1 MTDTINDPKM
11 MEYKMRPFRSSW
23 KQLSP
28 ELITLAKE
36 LLFLIRKY
44 GIDKVGEQD
53 AITKRNDFIS
63 AVHEGWKI
71 AQKKIAFEIIA
82 RLEEITSLQQQSKNY
97 HRQKNSKEKLRCLR
111 ESRLKEYEIKVLR
124 RFIDSI
130 VWVLF
135 DNEHSSI
142 RRLALPGKNDN
153 LSKENIID
161 SMIAA
166 DLINEDPT
174 SIAIVSDMT
183 MFVHAGDLVVYK
195 MGQSVSLV
203 EVKSGEKNIEFS
215 HAAQFSV
222 ESQCQHFD
230 EQFIKNLN
238 EKDIKHYTRTK
249 KQWQRLTD
257 ITQTINKGTGYDHYH
272 KTLVNIE
279 DENYIPEFYNQAIVN
294 CWNEIKSGKNWSI
307 EVIDD
312 CVYVGAYKKSDMGF
326 VGFNTWM
333 DGTNFKGRVFNI
345 SDSIGNHFV
354 QPLFNLNL
362 PHELIEDI
370 ITGNLIIVLC
380 LDYNKFMQLANQ
392 MHPNLLHLA
401 PLPKKFTDPDDFF
414 MIGKEAIFSY
424 KNGNTSFIGT
434 GLESRIIFDLQK
446 PSNII
451 DWIYKG
457 SDLYSPITQRTQ
469 ASNAQAL
476 RRKVKKI
483 KKSKN
488 KNAKQSRRLNRK

>member
-1 MTDTINDPKM
+1 MSDAIDDSKV

-23 KQLSP
+23 KMLSP
-28 ELITLAKE
+28 ELVTLAKE

-44 GIDKVGEQD
+44 GIEKIGEQN
-53 AITKRNDFIS
+53 AISKRKEFIS

-71 AQKKIAFEIIA
+71 AQKKIAFEIII
-82 RLEEITSLQQQSKNY
+82 RLDEITSLQKQSKDF
-97 HRQKNSKEKLRCLR
+97 HRQKNSKEKMRCLR

-135 DNEHSSI
+135 NNEHSSI
-142 RRLALPGKNDN
+142 RRLSLPNNNDN

-166 DLINEDPT
+166 DLINEEPT
-174 SIAIVSDMT
+174 SIAIASDMT
-183 MFVHAGDLVVYK
+183 TFVHAGDLVVYK
-195 MGQSVSLV
+195 MGQGVSIT
-203 EVKSGEKNIEFS
+203 EVKSGDKNIDFS

-222 ESQCQHFD
+222 ESQCQNFD

-238 EKDIKHYTRTK
+238 EKDVKHYTRTK

-257 ITQTINKGTGYDHYH
+257 ITQTINEGTGYDHYH
-272 KTLVNIE
+272 KTQVNIE
-279 DENYIPEFYNQAIVN
+279 DDNYIPEFYNQAIVN
-294 CWNEIKSGKNWSI
+294 CWSELKSGKNWSI

-312 CVYVGAYKKSDMGF
+312 CLYVGAYKKSEMGF

-333 DGTNFKGRVFNI
+333 DGTYFKGHVFNI
-345 SDSIGNHFV
+345 SDSIGQHFA

-370 ITGNLIIVLC
+370 ITGELIIVLC
-380 LDYNKFMQLANQ
+380 LDYRKFMQLGNK
-392 MHPNLLHLA
+392 MYPNLLHLA
-401 PLPKKFTDPDDFF
+401 PVPKKFSDPDDFF
-414 MIGKEAIFSY
+414 MIDKEAIFSY

-457 SDLYSPITQRTQ
+457 SDLYTSTQHRTQ
-469 ASNAQAL
+469 TSDAQAL
-476 RRKVKKI
+476 RRKLKKT
-483 KKSKN
+483 KKCKN
-488 KNAKQSRRLNRK
+488 KNAKKSRRLNRK

>member
-1 MTDTINDPKM
+1 MTNTTNDLKE

-28 ELITLAKE
+28 ELVTVAKE

-53 AITKRNDFIS
+53 AIIKRNEFIS

-71 AQKKIAFEIIA
+71 AQKKIAFEIII
-82 RLEEITSLQQQSKNY
+82 RLDEITSLQQQSKDF

-135 DNEHSSI
+135 NNEHSSI
-142 RRLALPGKNDN
+142 RRLALSGKNDN

-166 DLINEDPT
+166 DLINEEPT
-174 SIAIVSDMT
+174 SIAIASDMT
-183 MFVHAGDLVVYK
+183 TFVHAGDLVVYK
-195 MGQSVSLV
+195 MGQGVSLA
-203 EVKSGEKNIEFS
+203 EVKSGDKNIKFS

-222 ESQCQHFD
+222 ESQCERFD

-249 KQWQRLTD
+249 NQWQRLTD
-257 ITQTINKGTGYDHYH
+257 ITHTINKGTGYDHYH
-272 KTLVNIE
+272 KTQVNIE
-279 DENYIPEFYNQAIVN
+279 DKDYIPEFYYQAIVN
-294 CWNEIKSGKNWSI
+294 CWSEIKEGKNWSI
-307 EVIDD
+307 DVIDD
-312 CVYVGAYKKSDMGF
+312 CVYVGTYKKTEMGF
-326 VGFNTWM
+326 VGFNSWM

-345 SDSIGNHFV
+345 SDSIGHHFS

-370 ITGNLIIVLC
+370 ITGDLIIVLC

-401 PLPKKFTDPDDFF
+401 PLPKKFSDPDDFF

-424 KNGNTSFIGT
+424 KNGNISFIGT

-446 PSNII
+446 PSNVIE
-451 DWIYKG
+451 WIYKG
-457 SDLYSPITQRTQ
+457 SDLYTPNTQQKQ
-469 ASNAQAL
+469 ALNAQAL
-476 RRKVKKI
+476 RRGIKKT

-488 KNAKQSRRLNRK
+488 KNAKKSRRLNRK